1 MMPYSPTS
9 LQDALGASFSKGEP
23 LNSFKRSKGYGGC
36 VVVVDDVDLWQLK
49 PGHKIRTQNGAE
61 AEVLSETEDGER
73 IKVRYLEAKDEPS
86 LVGTE
91 DHVNERDIEA
101 IDLGC

>member
-1 MMPYSPTS
+1 
-9 LQDALGASFSKGEP
+9 
-23 LNSFKRSKGYGGC
+23 
-36 VVVVDDVDLWQLK
+36 VVDDVDLWQLQ
-49 PGHKIRTQNGAE
+49 PGHKIRTRNGAE

-91 DHVNERDIEA
+91 DHVNEGDIEA
-101 IDLGC
+101 MDLGC

>member
-1 MMPYSPTS
+1 VT
-9 LQDALGASFSKGEP
+9 
-23 LNSFKRSKGYGGC
+23 
-36 VVVVDDVDLWQLK
+36 DVDLWTLK
-49 PGHKIRTQNGAE
+49 PGHKIRMYGGAE

-101 IDLGC
+101 MNLGC